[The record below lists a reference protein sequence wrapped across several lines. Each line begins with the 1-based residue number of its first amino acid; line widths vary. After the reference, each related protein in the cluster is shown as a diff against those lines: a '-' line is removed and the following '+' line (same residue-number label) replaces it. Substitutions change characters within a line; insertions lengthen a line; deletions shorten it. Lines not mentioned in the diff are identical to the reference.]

1 MALEQR
7 RQQAR
12 LGAGEEKQVAAVAG
26 SVLVVGRVGVKCL
39 QKHGRIR
46 GTLGQDEDVDVLLMR
61 QATDEA
67 VQVGP
72 VQIPEEEPRHRPSVT
87 EAVPRFE
94 LRKDR
99 WQFQVSSD
107 RKSV

>member
-7 RQQAR
+7 RQQTR
-12 LGAGEEKQVAAVAG
+12 LEAGEEKQVAAVAG
-26 SVLVVGRVGVKCL
+26 SVLVVRRVGVKCL

-46 GTLGQDEDVDVLLMR
+46 GTFGQDEDVDVLLMR

-72 VQIPEEEPRHRPSVT
+72 VQIPEEEPRHSASVT
-87 EAVPRFE
+87 EAERSEERRVGKE
-94 LRKDR
+94 C
-99 WQFQVSSD
+99 
-107 RKSV
+107 